1 MSGKRSGKKGKSR
14 VSFAEAEEK
23 PPTQL
28 ELMKAELERLRR
40 RDEEK
45 QKRQEEY
52 KKEEIRRVRAQMDAE
67 KEAAGLQLIPGSRLS
82 REEIKKKLNMEE
94 KCLLKEE
101 QTQIAGETAQMKAT
115 VGMKHGLHH
124 GKRKPPDLV
133 ALAAAFATP
142 TKSSSV
148 HGLPDRVVRQ
158 MTMEEI
164 MDLKKLFDLYDVAGV
179 GYVRRKDVHK
189 IASILGFRMTKAEF
203 KTSIDTV
210 IADPTAKVTFV
221 AFLDFI
227 INASLSFI
235 FRYRNSRP
243 DGQDTVIADPTAKVT
258 FVAFLDFII
267 KEQEGN
273 DPFEEVQQC
282 FRILDHDD
290 KGYVTMN
297 DLRAA
302 ADETKCA
309 LSNRQLAEM
318 VSEADASGDGQ
329 VSLDE
334 FTIIMLRTSAFNFS

>member
-227 INASLSFI
+227 I
-235 FRYRNSRP
+235 
-243 DGQDTVIADPTAKVT
+243 
-258 FVAFLDFII
+258 